1 MTFPPAAR
9 RGRFLATFCALLTFW
24 TGFDSQVLVAVS
36 SGRPLSASHNPVP
49 SPGDDDDDYVLDLTG
64 KHPPGRGLSRNAR
77 PTTPGRRRPM
87 ADGKA
92 CFSPSCHL
100 RPLPPTAA
108 VGERALRNG
117 IGAPLLC

>member
-24 TGFDSQVLVAVS
+24 TGVDSQVLVAVS

-64 KHPPGRGLSRNAR
+64 KHPPGRGLRRNAC
-77 PTTPGRRRPM
+77 PATPGLRRPL
-87 ADGKA
+87 ADTNGR
-92 CFSPSCHL
+92 FSLSCQL

-108 VGERALRNG
+108 VGERAFRNG